1 MAFPALQDYL
11 TRLPHATEA
20 DTRVWIDSDGRA
32 QGRYFNC
39 RLTSAFQPIREL
51 DSTRITGF
59 EAFVRSYA
67 EQSSGLSIWKLL
79 DHAAND
85 EESVELDRLCRML
98 HAINFYRQPEAV
110 QADLYLSVHDR
121 LLTAVS
127 GNHGM
132 AFRRILSGLGLPI
145 DKIILQLPAVTP
157 NQRWLLNYV
166 TDNYRLNG
174 FRFAINVGHAGEAL
188 QLLERVRPDAIKLDA
203 REIADVPLTRKLLQ
217 QAHDAGIRL
226 VFKRLE
232 SERVLE
238 VLRQLSIE
246 TGHGIYAQGHL
257 LSAPGPVLA
266 EFAGSGVSS
275 FQQQEPLATGQEP
288 PGR

>member
-20 DTRVWIDSDGRA
+20 GTRVWIDGDGRA

-51 DSTRITGF
+51 DSARISGF

-145 DKIILQLPAVTP
+145 DKIVLQLPAVTP

-174 FRFAINVGHAGEAL
+174 FRFAINVSHAGEAL
-188 QLLERVRPDAIKLDA
+188 ALLERVKPDVIKLDA
-203 REIADVPLTRKLLQ
+203 REIADVALARKLLQ

-238 VLRQLSIE
+238 LLRQLSIE
-246 TGHGIYAQGHL
+246 TGYGIYAQGHL
-257 LSAPGPVLA
+257 LAAPGPVLG
-266 EFAGSGVSS
+266 EFAGSGAPS
-275 FQQQEPLATGQEP
+275 FQEK
-288 PGR
+288 